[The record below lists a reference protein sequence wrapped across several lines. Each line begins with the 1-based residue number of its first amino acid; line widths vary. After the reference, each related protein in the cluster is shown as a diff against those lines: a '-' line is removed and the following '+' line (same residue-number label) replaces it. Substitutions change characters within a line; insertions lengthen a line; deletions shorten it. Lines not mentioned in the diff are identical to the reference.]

1 MRCDAPNNGKDK
13 RWIDMDEQ
21 GGNLVPVVKDKTI
34 PPGDDSTSQRAQR
47 QAVTRDEECGTRR
60 HSPYEDEIEDVG
72 VVAEVEEEVV
82 PCAFLV
88 HVHPERKVI
97 GCLNRIDNMYPPDTE
112 AI

>member
-1 MRCDAPNNGKDK
+1 
-13 RWIDMDEQ
+13 MDEQ

-82 PCAFLV
+82 PCALLV
-88 HVHPERKVI
+88 HVHAEWKVVRCLDRVRDMDPPESKSMGRGSKI
-97 GCLNRIDNMYPPDTE
+97 R
-112 AI
+112 